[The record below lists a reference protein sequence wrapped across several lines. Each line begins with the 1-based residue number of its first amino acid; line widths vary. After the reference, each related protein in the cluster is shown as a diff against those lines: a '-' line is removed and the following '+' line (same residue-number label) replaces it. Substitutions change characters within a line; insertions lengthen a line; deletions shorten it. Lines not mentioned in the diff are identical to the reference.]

1 VAHTNFL
8 FTSESVS
15 EGHPDKVCD
24 QISDAVLDAFL
35 ENDIKLGIADDS
47 LVNTR
52 LGCETLS
59 TTNKIVIAGEGRGQ
73 APFFQKHGDKAVV
86 NREMIAQIARD
97 VVKDIG
103 YDQDGFSFYGA
114 DIEVLLHG
122 QSPDIAMGVNAK
134 KRKGGEQEGAGDQGM
149 MFGFACT
156 ESEVYEKNS
165 FMPAPI
171 YFAHKILKVL
181 SEKRRGGQLFD
192 LQPDAKSQVTVKYV
206 NGKPVS
212 CTKVVVSTQH
222 KAQSR
227 NGKKYTPGL
236 IKDMITDAVESALP
250 EGWMPKKLSDF
261 LVNPTGNFVIGG
273 PDGDCGL
280 TGRKIIV
287 DTYGG
292 YAPHGGG
299 AFSGKD
305 PTKVDRSAAYAA
317 RYLAKN
323 VVAAGV
329 ADRCTIQIAY
339 AIGVAD
345 PMSVLVDTHG
355 TGKVPE
361 AKLEKVLPE
370 LFPLRP
376 TNIRRGLKLNRPIY
390 RRTAAYGHFGR
401 APDKDGGF
409 SWEKT
414 DLADAIKRAVR

>member
-1 VAHTNFL
+1 VNYL

-24 QISDAVLDAFL
+24 QISDAILDAFI
-35 ENDIKLGIADDS
+35 ENDLKLGIADES
-47 LVNTR
+47 KINTR
-52 LGCETLS
+52 LGCETLC

-73 APFFQKHGDKAVV
+73 APLFKKFASQAVV
-86 NREMIAQIARD
+86 NRELITEIARG

-103 YDQDGFSFYGA
+103 YDQDGFSFHGA
-114 DIEVLLHG
+114 DVEVLLHG
-122 QSPDIAMGVNAK
+122 QSPDIAMGVDAK
-134 KRKGGEQEGAGDQGM
+134 KKKGAEEEGAGDQGM

-156 ESEVYEKNS
+156 ESEVYEKGS

-181 SEKRRGGQLFD
+181 SEKRRSGQFYD
-192 LQPDAKSQVTVKYV
+192 LQPDSKSQVTVQYV
-206 NGKPVS
+206 NRQPVG

-222 KAQSR
+222 NAQTR
-227 NGKKYTPGL
+227 NGKKYAPGMV
-236 IKDMITDAVESALP
+236 KEMISDAVTSALP
-250 EGWMPKKLSDF
+250 EGWMPKKASDF
-261 LVNPTGNFVIGG
+261 LVNPTGNFVVGG

-323 VVAAGV
+323 VVAAGL
-329 ADRCTIQIAY
+329 AERCTIQIAY

-345 PMSVLVDTHG
+345 PMSLLVDTHG
-355 TGKVPE
+355 TGKVE
-361 AKLEKVLPE
+361 EKKLEKVLPE
-370 LFPLRP
+370 LFRLTP
-376 TNIRRGLKLNRPIY
+376 TNIRRTLKLSRPIY

-401 APDKDGGF
+401 APEKDGGF
-409 SWEKT
+409 SWEQTNLVSQLKS
-414 DLADAIKRAVR
+414 AFR

>member
-1 VAHTNFL
+1 
-8 FTSESVS
+8 
-15 EGHPDKVCD
+15 
-24 QISDAVLDAFL
+24 
-35 ENDIKLGIADDS
+35 
-47 LVNTR
+47 
-52 LGCETLS
+52 
-59 TTNKIVIAGEGRGQ
+59 
-73 APFFQKHGDKAVV
+73 
-86 NREMIAQIARD
+86 
-97 VVKDIG
+97 
-103 YDQDGFSFYGA
+103 
-114 DIEVLLHG
+114 
-122 QSPDIAMGVNAK
+122 
-134 KRKGGEQEGAGDQGM
+134 M

-171 YFAHKILKVL
+171 FFAHRILKVL
-181 SEKRRGGQLFD
+181 ADKRHAGQLAD

-206 NGKPVS
+206 EGKPVG

-222 KAQSR
+222 KAKSR
-227 NGKKYTPGL
+227 NGKKYTPGM
-236 IKDMITDAVESALP
+236 IKEMIARRGRTRRCRKAGCRRRP
-250 EGWMPKKLSDF
+250 SDF

-329 ADRCTIQIAY
+329 AERCTIQVAY

-355 TGKVPE
+355 TGKVE
-361 AKLEKVLPE
+361 EKKLEKILPRAVPPDPDQYPPHAQAQPAD
-370 LFPLRP
+370 LPAHRDLRP
-376 TNIRRGLKLNRPIY
+376 FRPRAREGRRLLLGEDRPRRGDQ
-390 RRTAAYGHFGR
+390 AAR
-401 APDKDGGF
+401 
-409 SWEKT
+409 
-414 DLADAIKRAVR
+414 

>member
-1 VAHTNFL
+1 MAHTNFL

-52 LGCETLS
+52 LGCETLA

-73 APFFQKHGDKAVV
+73 APLFRKHGDKAVV
-86 NREMIAQIARD
+86 DRELITRIARD
-97 VVKDIG
+97 VVRDIG
-103 YDQDGFSFYGA
+103 YDQDGFSYYGA

-134 KRKGGEQEGAGDQGM
+134 KKKGGEEEGAGDQGM

-181 SEKRRGGQLFD
+181 SEKRRSGQLYD

-206 NGKPVS
+206 DGKPVG

-222 KAQSR
+222 NAQSR

-236 IKDMITDAVESALP
+236 IKEMISDAVESALP
-250 EGWMPKKLSDF
+250 EGWMPQRPSDF

-329 ADRCTIQIAY
+329 AERCTIQVAY

-355 TGKVPE
+355 TGKVE
-361 AKLEKVLPE
+361 EKRLEKVLPE
-370 LFPLRP
+370 LFRLTP
-376 TNIRRGLKLNRPIY
+376 TNIRRTLKLNRPIY
-390 RRTAAYGHFGR
+390 KRTAAYGHFGR
-401 APDKDGGF
+401 APEKDGGF

-414 DLADAIKRAVR
+414 DLATAIRSAVR